1 MLRGEHYCSAAVAP
15 SELLGQGIGRAWRK
29 GEMAFPDFGLRVHK
43 SSWEMSEEKPNALF
57 ITILAS

>member
-43 SSWEMSEEKPNALF
+43 SSWEMSEEKPNAL
-57 ITILAS
+57 